1 MPVTRIS
8 ASVDWSVYSGAGAW
22 IGRVSVALIGPAS
35 STGSPMTFMM
45 RPSVP
50 SPTGTAIGRPVSVTS
65 WPRTRPSV
73 ASIAIVRTVDSPR
86 CWATSSTR
94 RLLPFLVS
102 SELRIAGKW
111 PSNCTST
118 TAPMAW
124 VTRPI
129 WLAAVAMK
137 LSPCSPKLYCGEL
150 NWNVAIPGLKFVLR
164 LFHNPVDHGRNL
176 ALDEGHQFGGGGAH
190 LPHRRLCNRLRIEF
204 RQRVHLF
211 DRQVLREGDAHL
223 GLITGHEA
231 RLGHLRDERLL
242 LCLARA
248 GKPCRD
254 IGSGFLHQFGRLLHR
269 DQTIG
274 RSQRFL
280 CLRNCGTG
288 GQHPKRQ
295 RHRRSHSA
303 AA

>member
-50 SPTGTAIGRPVSVTS
+50 SPTGTAIGRPVSVPS

-94 RLLPFLVS
+94 RLPPFLVS
-102 SELRIAGKW
+102 SELRIAGRW

-118 TAPMAW
+118 TAPMTW

-129 WLAAVAMK
+129 WLAAVAIDSVSFDRISDRGQLDRDVAFGCLRVRANGVSLFHQRLDLVLVGAGNGDLQFDRERESGIGVQRHVGGDLRGLAVDAVLLGQHQDGLAEAGGIADRK
-137 LSPCSPKLYCGEL
+137 QLLGIVAVAGAAEILWQRPRQRQPVGVELGAAVAAALGGCGCMIRHRFL
-150 NWNVAIPGLKFVLR
+150 LR
-164 LFHNPVDHGRNL
+164 LL
-176 ALDEGHQFGGGGAH
+176 
-190 LPHRRLCNRLRIEF
+190 RR
-204 RQRVHLF
+204 
-211 DRQVLREGDAHL
+211 
-223 GLITGHEA
+223 
-231 RLGHLRDERLL
+231 
-242 LCLARA
+242 
-248 GKPCRD
+248 
-254 IGSGFLHQFGRLLHR
+254 
-269 DQTIG
+269 
-274 RSQRFL
+274 
-280 CLRNCGTG
+280 
-288 GQHPKRQ
+288 
-295 RHRRSHSA
+295 RR
-303 AA
+303 